1 MQEISNSIEIN
12 NEYILTRIKE
22 LLGENLLESYEP
34 YGLLTI
40 KINKDKLIELIIFLR
55 DDDLLKFDFLT
66 DICGIHYPHHA
77 GEEIGVIY
85 HLHSFINNIRLR
97 IKTFNSIETPNFPTL
112 SHIYSSANWME
123 RETFDFYG
131 VIFEGHKDLRRIL
144 NMDEMNYFPMRKEYP
159 LQDATRTDKEDK
171 YFGR

>member
-22 LLGENLLESYEP
+22 LLGENLLEYYEP
-34 YGLLTI
+34 YDLLTI
-40 KINKDKLIELIIFLR
+40 KINKDKLIDLIAFLR
-55 DDDLLKFDFLT
+55 DDEIMKLDFLT
-66 DICGIHYPHHA
+66 DICGIHYPNHV

-97 IKTFNSIETPNFPTL
+97 IKTFNSIETPNFPSLT
-112 SHIYSSANWME
+112 HIYSSANWME

-131 VIFEGHKDLRRIL
+131 IIFEGHKDLRRIL

-159 LQDATRTDKEDK
+159 LQDATRTDKKDK

>member
-12 NEYILTRIKE
+12 NEYILIRIKE
-22 LLGENLLESYEP
+22 LLGDNLLESYEP
-34 YGLLTI
+34 YDLLTI
-40 KINKDKLIELIIFLR
+40 KINKDKLIDLIVFLK
-55 DDDLLKFDFLT
+55 DDEIIKLDFLT
-66 DICGIHYPHHA
+66 DICGIHYPHHKA
-77 GEEIGVIY
+77 EEIGVIY

-131 VIFEGHKDLRRIL
+131 IIFEGHKDLRRIL